1 MSKLALGIAAI
12 IVIAG
17 GGWYAYAH
25 HGADRQATASDL
37 GTYPYSCDNGSEF
50 TLAPVE
56 GLKQVQVY
64 ADAQG
69 MFTGT
74 TTLDQT
80 AGANYQGAAPDG
92 QQVALAGDGETIH
105 LTVGSDQ
112 ATCNPKPNPDEAPWN
127 WGDPDTGADQSG
139 AQAEAAGTFTGSVA
153 DLSAR
158 GGDWK
163 CTVEDQ
169 ASTPAGQTP
178 SSGTVYVSGRRV
190 RADFTTTAQGY
201 GAVNSHLIAD
211 GTSVYSWSSIMP
223 QGIKTAQADAGSDD
237 DATSGSGDTAD
248 QRYTYQCAPAQ
259 ADATLFVPP
268 SSVTFRTL

>member
-1 MSKLALGIAAI
+1 MSKLALVIVAVVAIAA
-12 IVIAG
+12 

-25 HGADRQATASDL
+25 RGADTQASAADL
-37 GTYPYSCDNGSEF
+37 GTYPYACDNGSEF
-50 TLAPVE
+50 TLTPLE
-56 GLKQVQVY
+56 GMKQVQVY

-74 TTLDQT
+74 TTLDQ
-80 AGANYQGAAPDG
+80 ASGANYQGAAPDG
-92 QQVALAGDGETIH
+92 QQVALAGDGETVH
-105 LTVGSDQ
+105 LTVGSAQ
-112 ATCNPKPNPDEAPWN
+112 TACNPKPNPDEAPWN
-127 WGDPDTGADQSG
+127 WGDASADQ
-139 AQAEAAGTFTGSVA
+139 AGTFTGSVA

-163 CTVEDQ
+163 CTVEDK

-190 RADFTTTAQGY
+190 RADFTTTVQGY
-201 GAVNSHLIAD
+201 GAVDSHLIAD
-211 GTSVYSWSSIMP
+211 GTDTYSWSSMMA
-223 QGIKTAQADAGSDD
+223 QGVKTAMPPAGSDE
-237 DATSGSGDTAD
+237 DATTSGGDDSAG

-259 ADATLFVPP
+259 ADASLFVPP